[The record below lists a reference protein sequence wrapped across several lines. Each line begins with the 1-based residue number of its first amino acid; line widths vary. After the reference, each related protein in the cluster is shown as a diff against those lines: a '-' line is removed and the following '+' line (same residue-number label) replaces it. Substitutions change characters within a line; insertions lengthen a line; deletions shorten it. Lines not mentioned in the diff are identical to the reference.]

1 MRRRRSRRKWT
12 RRARR
17 RHRRPRRRT
26 RQSFLLPAFITTAN
40 AVWIDFG
47 RYVYYVPS
55 RLREIVVVIMLSF
68 VRDEIRHAFRIQF
81 RIHAEKLPAK
91 AAAPFFEHAVTPVG
105 GFGPFAV
112 AAAVRIYPAV
122 SGLFRVYPD
131 ILCVARIKFG
141 ERLQLVDGLVEKPD
155 CVFVVPEIAMR
166 YLERIFVIERY
177 CRYLEEN
184 VLPGKIVMFRRAV
197 EVRQRHL
204 IPRLHEAV
212 FYFRDLSR
220 FLYVRI
226 AVWTVSMPARWE
238 RERQRI
244 KSKDIRIHIHTFI
257 YFGLNISV

>member
-1 MRRRRSRRKWT
+1 M
-12 RRARR
+12 
-17 RHRRPRRRT
+17 
-26 RQSFLLPAFITTAN
+26 
-40 AVWIDFG
+40 
-47 RYVYYVPS
+47 
-55 RLREIVVVIMLSF
+55 VVIMLSF

-91 AAAPFFEHAVTPVG
+91 AAAPFFEHAVMPVG

-122 SGLFRVYPD
+122 SGLLRVYPD
-131 ILCVARIKFG
+131 ILRVSGIKFG
-141 ERLQLVDGLVEKPD
+141 ERLQLVDGLIEKPD

-184 VLPGKIVMFRRAV
+184 VLFSKIVVFRRAV

-204 IPRLHEAV
+204 IARLHEAV
-212 FYFRDLSR
+212 FYFRYFGR

-226 AVWTVSMPARWE
+226 AVWTVTMRLSGRPR
-238 RERQRI
+238 RKR
-244 KSKDIRIHIHTFI
+244 
-257 YFGLNISV
+257 